1 MKTLVTII
9 ALSAA
14 TVFSAQAQDTQKAP
28 KKAPQSTQAQSQ
40 QTPADQAKA
49 QTDRMTRD
57 FNLSADQSK
66 KLMER
71 NKTYYSDVAS
81 MSKKDV
87 AERDAMMK
95 KSSTKY
101 DSDLKNI
108 LDESQYKRYST
119 MKDDY
124 MMDMKTK
131 QMDEAPM
138 KKDMKRDDNMKK

>member
-14 TVFSAQAQDTQKAP
+14 TVFSAQAQDTQKAN
-28 KKAPQSTQAQSQ
+28 KKAVQTVQAQPQ
-40 QTPADQAKA
+40 QTPGDQAKA

-57 FNLSADQSK
+57 FNLTAEQSK

-71 NKTYYSDVAS
+71 NKTYYTDVAK

-87 AERDAMMK
+87 ADKDAMMK
-95 KSSTKY
+95 KSMDTY
-101 DSDLKNI
+101 NSDLKNI
-108 LDESQYKRYST
+108 FDENQYARYST

-131 QMDEAPM
+131 QMDQAPM
-138 KKDMKRDDNMKK
+138 KKDMQRDHMSK